1 MTNSLSPRRR
11 GGFSL
16 IELMVSVVVGMLA
29 LLFATRLITNAELN
43 RNASLG
49 GSDAMQNGMLA
60 LFSMQNDAAQAGWG
74 LNDTLVAGCD
84 TVFTDASGYTLAPAP
99 RNGAVI
105 TPMSAVI
112 IEDGGAN
119 PDRIT
124 FYTGTSPAAVGSVKS
139 SVAYAGGS
147 VLKIATRAPYGFNQG
162 DVILVAPEPAGA
174 TKCALAQVASI
185 PPFPNDD
192 GIDFSA
198 GSAYRFNTAA
208 GLGANFGAGQARVYN
223 LGQGSRLAFHS
234 WSVNNGILLLRATDL
249 AGASQQPVSVI
260 DNVVSIKAQ
269 YGFDTRVLASYD
281 PAPDKDG
288 IQVGQWS
295 STMINADGDADT
307 GGAGDFQRIA
317 AVRIAVVA
325 RSKSAEKPDSHGNC
339 SATTVQP
346 QVFTSVAPAGVPAVP
361 VTVNVA
367 VAGDP
372 IDWKCYRYR
381 VFETIVSLRN
391 AEWRP

>member
-1 MTNSLSPRRR
+1 MTATLILRRR

-16 IELMVSVVVGMLA
+16 VELMVSVVVGMLA
-29 LLFATRLITNAELN
+29 LLFATRLITTAEVN

-60 LFSMQNDAAQAGWG
+60 LFSMHNDAAQAGWG

-84 TVFTDASGYTLAPAP
+84 TVFNDANGYVLAPAP
-99 RNGAVI
+99 RNGANI

-112 IEDGGAN
+112 IEAGGAN

-124 FYTGTSPAAVGSVKS
+124 FYTGTSAAAVGSVKS
-139 SVAYAGGS
+139 LDAYASGS
-147 VLKIATRAPYGFNQG
+147 TLRTASNPPYNFNPG
-162 DVILVAPEPAGA
+162 DVLLVAPEPAGA
-174 TKCALAQVASI
+174 GKCSLVQLASVL
-185 PPFPNDD
+185 PVPNN
-192 GIDFSA
+192 GTIDFSPGGA
-198 GSAYRFNTAA
+198 FRFNTPA
-208 GLGANFGAGQARVYN
+208 GLGANFAAGQARVYN
-223 LGQGSRLAFHS
+223 LGKGTALAFHS

-249 AGASQQPVSVI
+249 AGASAQPVSVI

-269 YGFDTRVLASYD
+269 YGFDTRVLPNYD

-295 STMINADGDADT
+295 GTMINADNDADT

-325 RSKSAEKPDSHGNC
+325 RSKSAEKPDAHGQC
-339 SATTVQP
+339 SATTVAP
-346 QVFTSVAPAGVPAVP
+346 QVFTSAAPAGVAAVP
-361 VTVNVA
+361 ITVNVA

-372 IDWKCYRYR
+372 IAWQCYRYR